1 MTSLLLLLIGGISH
15 VFLMFLVIKLVLHL
29 DLGNCKRK
37 DLFFIFYRIAI
48 SCLIM
53 MESHEVKKKYNE
65 NYIKISHIYNFS
77 LWKD

>member
-37 DLFFIFYRIAI
+37 DFYFYFLSNSNFLFDYDG
-48 SCLIM
+48 
-53 MESHEVKKKYNE
+53 KP
-65 NYIKISHIYNFS
+65 
-77 LWKD
+77 